1 MADHLISELQIH
13 SETYQNLANHDD
25 SLLDSWKNASRFGC
39 QLTNIALSASFN
51 SNWVTWA
58 VQKGIP
64 QDAYGESID
73 FKCGQAMEIHTFSGT
88 FDSDLKDSCPPR
100 VQCQTATSFAIPLQT
115 SKFFEII
122 LRCIILA
129 WYVITTKSKCSQV
142 ISKFGRFHHTAH
154 KCSYVYKFTTSTH
167 VVHTFWYRFVNSWV

>member
-13 SETYQNLANHDD
+13 PETYQNLANHDD
-25 SLLDSWKNASRFGC
+25 SLLDFWKNPSRFGC

-100 VQCQTATSFAIPLQT
+100 VQCQTTTSFAIPLQT

-122 LRCIILA
+122 LLCIILA
-129 WYVITTKSKCSQV
+129 WYIIILQKGNVLKSSANSADFIIQL
-142 ISKFGRFHHTAH
+142 ISAH
-154 KCSYVYKFTTSTH
+154 KFTTSTH
-167 VVHTFWYRFVNSWV
+167 VVHMFWYRFVNSWA